1 MKKERIATYVS
12 LIASVLLLLSVV
24 VPHHHHADGMP
35 CYHWLTEIADDESDD
50 SSGTSHSAA
59 EHDCGCLGHNQAL
72 FSSVEQHAA
81 SDLHLIPLF
90 ILFHYINPLS
100 AVALPLP
107 FERERAF
114 YIESLHDSW
123 IAKASGRRAPP
134 FGVKN

>member
-12 LIASVLLLLSVV
+12 LIASLLLLLSVV

-35 CYHWLTEIADDESDD
+35 CYHWLTELTDEDDAD
-50 SSGTSHSAA
+50 SSDTTHSAA
-59 EHDCGCLGHNQAL
+59 AHDCGCLGHNQAL

-90 ILFHYINPLS
+90 ILFNCIHAFE

-107 FERERAF
+107 FEREQAF

-123 IAKASGRRAPP
+123 IAKASGLRAPP
-134 FGVKN
+134 FGTKI